1 MKKFFDS
8 RREQVGSGPGS
19 GAGGGGCSSSVTG
32 SSYVGRVFSVGRHQV
47 TVEETLAEGGFALVF
62 LVRTHQGVRCALKRM
77 YVNNEHDLQVC
88 KREIQIMRDL
98 VGHKNIVGFLD
109 SSITAVGS
117 GDVWEV
123 LILMDFC
130 RGGQV
135 VNLMNQRLQ
144 TGFTEAEVLQIFCDT
159 CDAVARLHQC
169 KTPIIHRDLK
179 VENILLHDRGHYV
192 LCDFGS
198 ATNKFQNPQ
207 NDGVAIVEEEIK
219 KYTTLSYR
227 APEMVNLY
235 SGKLITTKAD
245 IWAMGCLLYK
255 LCFFT
260 LPFGE
265 SQVAICDGSFTI
277 PDNSRYSQDMH
288 CLIRYMLEPDP
299 DKRPDIYQVSY
310 FAFKM
315 SRKDCTVQNVQN
327 SPIPTKL
334 PEPIRASE
342 AAAKKSQTKAR
353 LTDPIPTTE
362 TSIAP
367 RQRPKAGQTQPTAG
381 ILPIQPAL
389 TPRKRANA
397 PVVTPLQQGPQSTAA
412 STPIQPQNVQA
423 SQPPAS
429 QPQTTHTQPPPS
441 QPQVPASQ
449 TQTPCTQPQAN
460 PQQQQR
466 FLKQQQ
472 GAFFN
477 QQQALPAQQQYQV
490 MQQAAQQQQQQ
501 QQWMQNFYIQQQQLM
516 AQMPVTTTTAAAQQP
531 SPQQNQAQ
539 QQQSAPQQSQAQ
551 QQLTPQQRQ
560 QQQTPPQQP
569 SAPQKQPQQL
579 QQPLAPQKQ
588 PQQQQLPLL
597 HRQLQQPP
605 AAQKQAQ
612 SLQQHQQQASA
623 LQMQQQQPSAP
634 QKQPLQQQAQ
644 AQQKQLQ
651 QPSLQHPVQP
661 QSTTVLPQ
669 LPSQQG
675 AAQQP
680 QTSSPALAAQPAVQ
694 IPASQPQQ
702 SATQNKLSSPPTEQT
717 ALPHSRADHGI
728 AQKVGSL
735 TPPSSPKTQRGGH
748 RRILSDVTHSAV
760 FGVPISKSTQLL
772 QAAAAEASLNK
783 SKSATTTPSG
793 SPRSSQQ
800 NVYHPTIEQ
809 PASLRSPTEAASWN
823 PFGNDNFS
831 KLTAEELLNKD
842 FAKLSDGESLAKH
855 VEVMSSSTE
864 NLIPG
869 LQPAPTAPS
878 GNFGDKPFS
887 PGTAERPSDILGL
900 APSSGLLS
908 VPDPFAPVSLSETPE
923 KLIEGLKSPETSL
936 LLHDLLPLSDP
947 FGSSVDSSNGKSDV
961 LVDSLIPGLE
971 APQAQ
976 RLTSQTDSIS
986 SALTGL
992 NLEANGC
999 QDPLT
1004 PSNNNSSTSE
1014 ELIASYTGHS
1024 SDGAGQLDLG
1034 DTYSTSCFHS
1044 SDEEEASELK
1054 EDGGLLDCSGSLP
1067 LLMDFEEEEDS
1078 NQRNE
1083 TDADTVEAAP
1093 PSMLAPKPEVVLAE
1107 ISASS
1112 VLEYHTSALMHEGN
1126 FHPENQLEGG
1136 EFDVF
1141 TSAPFTNTRHLEE
1154 EGSDVFANAP
1164 FPGRGLPSAPQQA
1177 EEFDVFLHAP
1187 FGKKKDKEAA
1197 PTPISSTPP
1206 RAQHFLDSSAASQP
1220 RPIVTKSP
1228 RSTTLAGGSSMEA
1241 QHDVLKP
1248 VVSKPFHPQA
1258 LSKYSRHY
1266 SPHEKGTATRMQP
1279 NSQQPFTAHRVVS
1292 NVSRKAAVG
1301 SVPVAPLHSWTTEVC
1316 TSDPFVSAPFP
1327 FKAQRKN
1334 L

>member
-887 PGTAERPSDILGL
+887 PGT
-900 APSSGLLS
+900 
-908 VPDPFAPVSLSETPE
+908 
-923 KLIEGLKSPETSL
+923 
-936 LLHDLLPLSDP
+936 
-947 FGSSVDSSNGKSDV
+947 GKSDV